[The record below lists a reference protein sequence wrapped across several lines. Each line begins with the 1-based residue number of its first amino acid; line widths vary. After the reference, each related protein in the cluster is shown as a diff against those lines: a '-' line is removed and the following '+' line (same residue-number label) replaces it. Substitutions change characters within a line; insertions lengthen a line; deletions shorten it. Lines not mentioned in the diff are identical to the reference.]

1 MMENNVMY
9 SFNQSLPEIGL
20 LENILLVSILTVWW
34 KTISCTASTSL
45 YLKCAG
51 IVTWDVV
58 LNVIF
63 MFAISPW
70 VFWGEL
76 YCVFLWT
83 PNGEEYKF
91 LLVCHRNLFCIFSNL
106 SQFFQSVWLFLSC
119 LSLIMIAVLA
129 LFYSSPVAPLLL
141 SNEFLVNILWTS
153 YEVHM
158 QFLWNSYEVL
168 KKFMILIKFWSKFGE
183 FLIVSYEI
191 LLNFFGFLL
200 NFYEFLLN
208 FSEFLMNFLWISY
221 AVLTQFLCS
230 SYVDFKTSYL
240 FERKGMKFTQKGM
253 KF

>member
-1 MMENNVMY
+1 M
-9 SFNQSLPEIGL
+9 
-20 LENILLVSILTVWW
+20 SILTVWW
-34 KTISCTASTSL
+34 KTISCTASTRV
-45 YLKCAG
+45 YLKLGYLRIYYLWASWQYDGKQLHVQLQPVFIWKCAG

-83 PNGEEYKF
+83 PNGKEYKF

-119 LSLIMIAVLA
+119 LSLSMIAVLA

-158 QFLWNSYEVL
+158 LFFWNSSEILLKFLWSSYEVP
-168 KKFMILIKFWSKFGE
+168 
-183 FLIVSYEI
+183 
-191 LLNFFGFLL
+191 
-200 NFYEFLLN
+200 
-208 FSEFLMNFLWISY
+208 
-221 AVLTQFLCS
+221 
-230 SYVDFKTSYL
+230 
-240 FERKGMKFTQKGM
+240 MKFSW
-253 KF
+253 FW

>member
-1 MMENNVMY
+1 M
-9 SFNQSLPEIGL
+9 SGL

-34 KTISCTASTSL
+34 KTISCTASTNL

-58 LNVIF
+58 LTVIF

-83 PNGEEYKF
+83 PNGKEYKF

-119 LSLIMIAVLA
+119 LSLSMIAVLA

-168 KKFMILIKFWSKFGE
+168 KKFLSSSHDFDKVLMKIWWVSDSFLWNSFE
-183 FLIVSYEI
+183 FLWIS
-191 LLNFFGFLL
+191 F
-200 NFYEFLLN
+200 EFLLN
-208 FSEFLMNFLWISY
+208 FS
-221 AVLTQFLCS
+221 
-230 SYVDFKTSYL
+230 
-240 FERKGMKFTQKGM
+240 
-253 KF
+253 

>member
-1 MMENNVMY
+1 MINIVWFSNGTVPFVSRHSLKIREKLILIWHQGMCHRYFSQVMSTSSAAFLSRLFIFQTRYSLRMLLEWVTWEYITNEHFDSMMENNVMY

-20 LENILLVSILTVWW
+20 LENILLVSIFTVWW

-83 PNGEEYKF
+83 PNGKEYKF

-129 LFYSSPVAPLLL
+129 LF
-141 SNEFLVNILWTS
+141 
-153 YEVHM
+153 
-158 QFLWNSYEVL
+158 
-168 KKFMILIKFWSKFGE
+168 
-183 FLIVSYEI
+183 
-191 LLNFFGFLL
+191 
-200 NFYEFLLN
+200 
-208 FSEFLMNFLWISY
+208 
-221 AVLTQFLCS
+221 
-230 SYVDFKTSYL
+230 
-240 FERKGMKFTQKGM
+240 
-253 KF
+253 

>member
-1 MMENNVMY
+1 MQRFLSRLFIFQKRYSLRFLLEWVTWEYFTYEHFDSMMENNVMY

-129 LFYSSPVAPLLL
+129 LF
-141 SNEFLVNILWTS
+141 
-153 YEVHM
+153 
-158 QFLWNSYEVL
+158 
-168 KKFMILIKFWSKFGE
+168 
-183 FLIVSYEI
+183 
-191 LLNFFGFLL
+191 
-200 NFYEFLLN
+200 
-208 FSEFLMNFLWISY
+208 
-221 AVLTQFLCS
+221 
-230 SYVDFKTSYL
+230 
-240 FERKGMKFTQKGM
+240 
-253 KF
+253 

>member
-20 LENILLVSILTVWW
+20 LENILFVSILTVWW
-34 KTISCTASTSL
+34 KTISCTASTNL

-83 PNGEEYKF
+83 PHGEEYKF

-119 LSLIMIAVLA
+119 LSLSMIAVLA
-129 LFYSSPVAPLLL
+129 LFTQVLLHL
-141 SNEFLVNILWTS
+141 SCFQMNSLWTS
-153 YEVHM
+153 YELLM
-158 QFLWNSYEVL
+158 KFICNSYEFFFDILMKFWWSSYEVL
-168 KKFMILIKFWSKFGE
+168 MILINVWSKFGE
-183 FLIVSYEI
+183 I
-191 LLNFFGFLL
+191 
-200 NFYEFLLN
+200 
-208 FSEFLMNFLWISY
+208 LMNFL
-221 AVLTQFLCS
+221 
-230 SYVDFKTSYL
+230 
-240 FERKGMKFTQKGM
+240 
-253 KF
+253 

>member
-1 MMENNVMY
+1 MQRFLSRLFIFQTRYSLRILLEWVTWEYITNEHFDSMMENNVMY
-9 SFNQSLPEIGL
+9 SFNQSLPEIVL
-20 LENILLVSILTVWW
+20 LENILLVSILTVWC

-83 PNGEEYKF
+83 PHGEEYKF
-91 LLVCHRNLFCIFSNL
+91 VLVCHRNLFCIFSNL

-129 LFYSSPVAPLLL
+129 LF
-141 SNEFLVNILWTS
+141 
-153 YEVHM
+153 
-158 QFLWNSYEVL
+158 
-168 KKFMILIKFWSKFGE
+168 
-183 FLIVSYEI
+183 
-191 LLNFFGFLL
+191 
-200 NFYEFLLN
+200 
-208 FSEFLMNFLWISY
+208 
-221 AVLTQFLCS
+221 
-230 SYVDFKTSYL
+230 
-240 FERKGMKFTQKGM
+240 
-253 KF
+253 